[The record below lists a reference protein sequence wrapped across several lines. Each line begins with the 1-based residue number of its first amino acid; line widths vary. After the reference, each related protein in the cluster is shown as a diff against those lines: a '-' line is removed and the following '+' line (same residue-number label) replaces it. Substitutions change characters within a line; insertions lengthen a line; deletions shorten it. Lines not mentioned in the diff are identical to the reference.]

1 MIIARWISRVPKIFI
16 LDEPTRGIDM
26 GARSAIYETI
36 AGLARGGM
44 GVIVVSSDLEEVLG
58 LSHRILVLSRGRQKG
73 ILNTGDTNQVAI
85 MDLATS

>member
-1 MIIARWISRVPKIFI
+1 
-16 LDEPTRGIDM
+16 
-26 GARSAIYETI
+26 
-36 AGLARGGM
+36 M